1 MLILPLPARPDWS
14 RPPIAT
20 LAIMVLCLIAFLM
33 QGSDY
38 QRSEAAWRFYQQSG
52 TGKLEM
58 TAYLAD
64 LERAGKTEKLA
75 AMRRSAA
82 KGNGF
87 EALRMME
94 ADGDFMQRLRS
105 NRVITPASPDYPA
118 WRGNRSHYESLRE
131 RVVTERYSLS
141 SLDFRPVTLL
151 THMFL
156 HGGIMHLAGNMAV
169 LFVVGYT
176 VEAALGPLGFLAL
189 YLLGGLGSALPDV
202 FMPASEL
209 RLSLGAS
216 GAISAVMAAYLVLFG
231 RRRINFFYWLIF
243 VFGTVR
249 WPALAILPVWLANE
263 LLQNFVFDRGG
274 HVNYMA
280 HFAGLLSG
288 ALLIGIYRWRRQ
300 GRSAD
305 IVHRQD
311 SDQAIARL
319 LKQAEEQVAELKF
332 GPAAL
337 SYRKLFTEH
346 AVADS
351 QTALE
356 YRRIAR
362 LARQPELLDDANRQ
376 LLLAA
381 AAGSKTIPVSALAEV
396 LGEAGG
402 SLPKLAPEQWESL
415 LSRLIGGQQL
425 DAAEQLLLRL
435 VPHRDKRP
443 AAMRQAGR
451 LAEAFIAHGQVER
464 AAPIHRLQASLA
476 AQVEVASS

>member
-156 HGGIMHLAGNMAV
+156 HGGIMHLAGNM
-169 LFVVGYT
+169 G
-176 VEAALGPLGFLAL
+176 
-189 YLLGGLGSALPDV
+189 
-202 FMPASEL
+202 
-209 RLSLGAS
+209 
-216 GAISAVMAAYLVLFG
+216 
-231 RRRINFFYWLIF
+231 
-243 VFGTVR
+243 
-249 WPALAILPVWLANE
+249 
-263 LLQNFVFDRGG
+263 
-274 HVNYMA
+274 
-280 HFAGLLSG
+280 
-288 ALLIGIYRWRRQ
+288 
-300 GRSAD
+300 
-305 IVHRQD
+305 
-311 SDQAIARL
+311 
-319 LKQAEEQVAELKF
+319 
-332 GPAAL
+332 
-337 SYRKLFTEH
+337 
-346 AVADS
+346 
-351 QTALE
+351 
-356 YRRIAR
+356 
-362 LARQPELLDDANRQ
+362 
-376 LLLAA
+376 
-381 AAGSKTIPVSALAEV
+381 
-396 LGEAGG
+396 
-402 SLPKLAPEQWESL
+402 
-415 LSRLIGGQQL
+415 
-425 DAAEQLLLRL
+425 
-435 VPHRDKRP
+435 
-443 AAMRQAGR
+443 
-451 LAEAFIAHGQVER
+451 
-464 AAPIHRLQASLA
+464 
-476 AQVEVASS
+476 